1 MKYLLDTHLLLWS
14 ARDSGKLSPTAR
26 SIIEDACNELH
37 FSAVSIWEIAI
48 KASMQKPGF
57 RVDPLLF
64 RTLLL
69 RNGYRELEVNGRHAA
84 AVVSLPWLHRDPFD
98 RMLVAQSQVEG
109 MTLLSADG
117 KVAAYGASILNV

>member
-84 AVVSLPWLHRDPFD
+84 AVVSLPWLHRDPF
-98 RMLVAQSQVEG
+98 AQCRREG
-109 MTLLSADG
+109 GCLWGFDTECLNQ
-117 KVAAYGASILNV
+117 AAQAAPG

>member
-1 MKYLLDTHLLLWS
+1 MERTRLREVESDCQKHH
-14 ARDSGKLSPTAR
+14 RK
-26 SIIEDACNELH
+26 
-37 FSAVSIWEIAI
+37 
-48 KASMQKPGF
+48 KPGF

-117 KVAAYGASILNV
+117 KVAAYGASILSV